1 MAGKQKRVTTK
12 AFFQYQG
19 LEFLEEDC
27 LKKAKANFKKQ
38 YKGDDLSDIKIYIK
52 PEEMKIYYVAN
63 EDKVGSVD
71 L

>member
-1 MAGKQKRVTTK
+1 MAGRQKKVSSK

-19 LEFLEEDC
+19 LEFSEEDC
-27 LKKAKANFKKQ
+27 LKKAKAGFKKQ
-38 YKGDDLSDIKIYIK
+38 YKGNDLSDIKIYIK

-63 EDKVGSVD
+63 KDQVGSVD